1 MGEIVSDFKN
11 FTTYKAICQGE
22 LRRQAAQIILPKFVQ
37 SVNTNSLLLVL
48 YYNQEKEREN
58 KTMTRV
64 KKFFNIET
72 PYKFEYNDLR
82 CLITILNVGLIMAYG
97 LSISWFGLAV
107 AVIGL
112 IKDFATDRHINGI
125 LMHFAS
131 VALNGY
137 FLYILYFGA

>member
-1 MGEIVSDFKN
+1 MGRTASGRKN
-11 FTTYKAICQGE
+11 FTTYKTICQGE
-22 LRRQAAQIILPKFVQ
+22 LHRQAAQIILPKFVQ

-107 AVIGL
+107 AIIGL

-131 VALNGY
+131 VALNVY
-137 FLYILYFGA
+137 FLTLLYTRG

>member
-1 MGEIVSDFKN
+1 M
-11 FTTYKAICQGE
+11 TTAI
-22 LRRQAAQIILPKFVQ
+22 
-37 SVNTNSLLLVL
+37 
-48 YYNQEKEREN
+48 
-58 KTMTRV
+58 

-82 CLITILNVGLIMAYG
+82 CFITILNVGLIMAYG

-107 AVIGL
+107 ATIGL

-125 LMHFAS
+125 LMHLAS

-137 FLYILYFGA
+137 FLYLLYFGA